1 MDGVVQNS
9 KTTRFLNSYRN
20 RYLLIGIILSLALAM
35 VAWLGYMQVEKAS
48 ESNFQRITQ
57 RDRVYTIL
65 TIIGEGRNTLLAL
78 LQNIVIAPDQVKIKR
93 IPLVLDKLNSGI
105 SDLQNE
111 TSVHTSEKYLIVNEL
126 KRDLDELRTRSD
138 KLIETRLDEML
149 WFPATDELQ
158 NKLLPEFLNSMTLL
172 QELVQTLIESGSIDE
187 HDAYDK
193 VQEVRL
199 IWVRMTAEL
208 RLLVANRFGVFSV
221 DTQKGMEGRY
231 ENLTQYSIRLQSS
244 LYELATFAEQD
255 RLGAFGQ
262 EWVEK
267 LQTYYEKWLFALNS
281 LSIKLLEDDWRKDI
295 TVLKYSIYPVLE
307 RFQQRI
313 DSLQVELDIQS
324 ATDITDLASTA
335 SRLTVTIVA
344 ITIAVVFL
352 MWLSYF
358 SFIRLVLSPIKQTA
372 HALRQEASGGFVS
385 LESITSLRETREL
398 ADAFHS
404 MRSQVQ
410 EREQRLDYIAHH
422 DDLTHLPNRSLFYD
436 HLGKAINDSK
446 EGEQIVALF
455 FLDLDRFKKI
465 NDTLG
470 HGVGD
475 ELLRKVAFRLES
487 TLPECMLARFGGDEF
502 AIIAEAISD
511 KSHVVFLGEK
521 ILQVFNS
528 PFNINNNTLRVSTSI
543 GIAMSPIDADNV
555 SDLLKAADT
564 AMYKAKSQGRSR
576 YWFFTEN
583 MTRLAREKLAL
594 ENELHLAV
602 LEKQFEIYYQ
612 PVVSIEDQRLVGFE
626 CLLRWN
632 HPVRGILAPAHF
644 IDMLDETGLI
654 KGVTLWLLE
663 EVVSMY
669 RHFAD
674 LGASEMKLAINIT
687 ARMLQDD
694 EFSTKLLRHL
704 MDKKF
709 DPENLIVELTE
720 DALAEYFD
728 DANET
733 LQALRTLG
741 VKVAI
746 DDFGTG
752 ESSLDHLR
760 SFQFDQV
767 KIDKSYVQDVNDDAG
782 DASLVKAII
791 QMGHSFGMEVVAEGV
806 ETIAQLEFLQE
817 YDCDLMQGY
826 LVSKPVPIDKVIEI
840 LEHHVEQHS
849 LPLDIIA

>member
-1 MDGVVQNS
+1 
-9 KTTRFLNSYRN
+9 
-20 RYLLIGIILSLALAM
+20 
-35 VAWLGYMQVEKAS
+35 
-48 ESNFQRITQ
+48 
-57 RDRVYTIL
+57 
-65 TIIGEGRNTLLAL
+65 
-78 LQNIVIAPDQVKIKR
+78 
-93 IPLVLDKLNSGI
+93 
-105 SDLQNE
+105 
-111 TSVHTSEKYLIVNEL
+111 
-126 KRDLDELRTRSD
+126 
-138 KLIETRLDEML
+138 
-149 WFPATDELQ
+149 
-158 NKLLPEFLNSMTLL
+158 
-172 QELVQTLIESGSIDE
+172 
-187 HDAYDK
+187 
-193 VQEVRL
+193 
-199 IWVRMTAEL
+199 
-208 RLLVANRFGVFSV
+208 
-221 DTQKGMEGRY
+221 
-231 ENLTQYSIRLQSS
+231 
-244 LYELATFAEQD
+244 
-255 RLGAFGQ
+255 
-262 EWVEK
+262 
-267 LQTYYEKWLFALNS
+267 
-281 LSIKLLEDDWRKDI
+281 
-295 TVLKYSIYPVLE
+295 
-307 RFQQRI
+307 
-313 DSLQVELDIQS
+313 
-324 ATDITDLASTA
+324 
-335 SRLTVTIVA
+335 
-344 ITIAVVFL
+344 

-840 LEHHVEQHS
+840 LEHHGEQHS

>member
-1 MDGVVQNS
+1 MGSVVQRS
-9 KTTRFLNSYRN
+9 KSTQFLNSYRN
-20 RYLLIGIILSLALAM
+20 RYMLLGIVLSIALGS
-35 VAWLGYMQVEKAS
+35 VAWVGYIQVENAS

-57 RDRVYTIL
+57 RNRVSTIL
-65 TIIGEGRNTLLAL
+65 TNMGEGRNKLLDL
-78 LQNIVIAPDQVKIKR
+78 LQNVVIDPEQVKIDR
-93 IPLVLDKLNSGI
+93 IPLVLRKLYSGI
-105 SDLQNE
+105 SNLQNE
-111 TSVHTSEKYLIVNEL
+111 PSVQASEKYLIVNEL
-126 KRDLDELRTRSD
+126 KRDLDEIGFRSD

-158 NKLLPEFLNSMTLL
+158 NKLLPEFQNSLTLL
-172 QELVQTLIESGSIDE
+172 QELSQLFADSKSSEE
-187 HDAYDK
+187 
-193 VQEVRL
+193 QEVYNKIQESRM

-221 DTQKGMEGRY
+221 DTEKGMGGRY
-231 ENLTQYSIRLQSS
+231 QNLTQYSLRLQNN
-244 LYELATFAEQD
+244 LNELGAFAKQD
-255 RLGAFGQ
+255 RLGAFGM
-262 EWVEK
+262 ESMTE
-267 LQTYYEKWLFALNS
+267 LQGFYENWLHALNS
-281 LSIKLLEDDWRKDI
+281 LSIKLLQDDWRKDI
-295 TVLKYSIYPVLE
+295 SILKHSIYPILE

-324 ATDITDLASTA
+324 ATDITELASTA
-335 SRLTVTIVA
+335 SKLTKTIVA
-344 ITIAVVFL
+344 ITIAVIVL

-358 SFIRLVLSPIKQTA
+358 SFIRLVLMPIKETA
-372 HALRQEASGGFVS
+372 RALRQEASGDFVS
-385 LESITSLRETREL
+385 LDSITSLRETREL

-422 DDLTHLPNRSLFYD
+422 DELTHLPNRSLFYQ
-436 HLGKAINDSK
+436 HLARVIASSTENN
-446 EGEQIVALF
+446 EFAALF

-470 HGVGD
+470 HGIGD
-475 ELLRKVAFRLES
+475 ELLRKVANRLES
-487 TLPECMLARFGGDEF
+487 TLPECILSRFGGDEF
-502 AIIAEAISD
+502 AIIAEGVND

-528 PFNINNNTLRVSTSI
+528 PFRIKNNTLRVSTSI
-543 GIAMSPIDADNV
+543 GIAMSPVDANNV

-564 AMYKAKSQGRSR
+564 AMYEAKSQGRNR

-583 MTRLAREKLAL
+583 MTRLVRDKLAL

-612 PVVSIEDQRLVGFE
+612 PVVSIDDQHLVGFE

-632 HPVRGILAPAHF
+632 HPARGTLAPAHF
-644 IDMLDETGLI
+644 IEMLDETGLI
-654 KGVTLWLLE
+654 KNVTLWLLQE
-663 EVVSMY
+663 IVTMY
-669 RHFAD
+669 QHFSE
-674 LGASEMKLAINIT
+674 LGASELKLAINLT

-694 EFSTKLLRHL
+694 EFSSKLLRHL
-704 MDKKF
+704 MDKKS
-709 DPENLIVELTE
+709 DPEKLVVELTE
-720 DALAEYFD
+720 DALAEYFE

-741 VKVAI
+741 VQVAI

-767 KIDKSYVQDVNDDAG
+767 KIDKSYVQDVNDDEG

-791 QMGHSFGMEVVAEGV
+791 QMGHSFSMEVVAEGV
-806 ETIAQLEFLQE
+806 ETIEQLEFLQQNG
-817 YDCDLMQGY
+817 CNLMQGY
-826 LVSKPVPIDKVIEI
+826 LVSKPVPVDKVIEI
-840 LEHHVEQHS
+840 LKHHVEQNS
-849 LPLDIIA
+849 LPLDIIT

>member
-1 MDGVVQNS
+1 MQLN
-9 KTTRFLNSYRN
+9 KLAPFLNSYRS
-20 RYLLIGIILSLALAM
+20 RYLLLGISLSLALAS
-35 VAWLGYMQVEKAS
+35 VAWIGYIQVEKAS
-48 ESNFQRITQ
+48 DSNFERITQ
-57 RDRVYTIL
+57 RNRVSTIL
-65 TIIGEGRNTLLAL
+65 TNMGKGRNSLLDL
-78 LQNIVIAPDQVKIKR
+78 LQNIVIEPDKTKIER
-93 IPLVLDKLNSGI
+93 IPRVLQKLYSGI
-105 SDLQNE
+105 RDLQNE
-111 TSVHTSEKYLIVNEL
+111 TSVQASDKYLIVNEL

-138 KLIETRLDEML
+138 KLVSTRLDEML

-158 NKLLPEFLNSMTLL
+158 NKLLPEFLNSLTML
-172 QELVQTLIESGSIDE
+172 QELAQSFSDVNNADE
-187 HDAYDK
+187 
-193 VQEVRL
+193 QEVYNKIQETRL

-221 DTQKGMEGRY
+221 DTEKGMEGRY
-231 ENLTQYSIRLQSS
+231 ENLTQYSLRLQNN
-244 LYELATFAEQD
+244 LYELSTFAKQD
-255 RLGAFGQ
+255 RLGLFG
-262 EWVEK
+262 EESVHD
-267 LQTYYEKWLFALNS
+267 LQSSYEKWLHALNS
-281 LSIKLLEDDWRKDI
+281 LSIKLLENDWRKDI
-295 TVLKYSIYPVLE
+295 SILKFSIYPVLE

-313 DSLQVELDIQS
+313 DSLQVELNIQS
-324 ATDITDLASTA
+324 ATDITELSTI
-335 SRLTVTIVA
+335 SRRLTLTIVA
-344 ITIAVVFL
+344 ITVAVIFL
-352 MWLSYF
+352 LWLSYF
-358 SFIRLVLSPIKQTA
+358 SFIRLVLQPIKETA
-372 HALRQEASGGFVS
+372 RALRQEASGDFVS

-422 DDLTHLPNRSLFYD
+422 DDLTHLPNRSLFYK
-436 HLGKAINDSK
+436 HLAKVITASN
-446 EGEQIVALF
+446 ENEEFAALF

-475 ELLRKVAFRLES
+475 ELLRKVANRLES
-487 TLPECMLARFGGDEF
+487 TLPDCMLARFGGDEF
-502 AIIAEAISD
+502 AIIAEGIND

-528 PFNINNNTLRVSTSI
+528 PFRIKNNTLRVTTSI
-543 GIAMSPIDADNV
+543 GIAMSPVDADNV

-564 AMYKAKSQGRSR
+564 AMYEAKSQGRNR

-583 MTRLAREKLAL
+583 MTRLVRDKLAL

-612 PVVSIEDQRLVGFE
+612 PVVSIDEQRLIGFE

-632 HPVRGILAPAHF
+632 HPVRGILAPAEF
-644 IDMLDETGLI
+644 IEMLDETGLI
-654 KGVTLWLLE
+654 KSVTLWLLQE
-663 EVVSMY
+663 IVIMY
-669 RHFAD
+669 RHFSE
-674 LGASEMKLAINIT
+674 LGTSELKLAINLT

-694 EFSTKLLRHL
+694 EFSSKLLRHL
-704 MDKKF
+704 MDKKS
-709 DPENLIVELTE
+709 DPEKLVVELTE
-720 DALAEYFD
+720 DALAEYFE

-741 VKVAI
+741 VQVAI

-767 KIDKSYVQDVNDDAG
+767 KIDKSYVQDVNDDEG
-782 DASLVKAII
+782 DASLVRAII

-806 ETIAQLEFLQE
+806 ETIEQLEFLQKN
-817 YDCDLMQGY
+817 DCNLMQGY
-826 LVSKPVPIDKVIEI
+826 LVSKPVPVDKVIEI
-840 LEHHVEQHS
+840 LKHHVEQNS

>member
-1 MDGVVQNS
+1 
-9 KTTRFLNSYRN
+9 
-20 RYLLIGIILSLALAM
+20 
-35 VAWLGYMQVEKAS
+35 
-48 ESNFQRITQ
+48 
-57 RDRVYTIL
+57 
-65 TIIGEGRNTLLAL
+65 
-78 LQNIVIAPDQVKIKR
+78 
-93 IPLVLDKLNSGI
+93 
-105 SDLQNE
+105 
-111 TSVHTSEKYLIVNEL
+111 
-126 KRDLDELRTRSD
+126 
-138 KLIETRLDEML
+138 
-149 WFPATDELQ
+149 
-158 NKLLPEFLNSMTLL
+158 
-172 QELVQTLIESGSIDE
+172 
-187 HDAYDK
+187 
-193 VQEVRL
+193 
-199 IWVRMTAEL
+199 
-208 RLLVANRFGVFSV
+208 
-221 DTQKGMEGRY
+221 
-231 ENLTQYSIRLQSS
+231 
-244 LYELATFAEQD
+244 
-255 RLGAFGQ
+255 
-262 EWVEK
+262 
-267 LQTYYEKWLFALNS
+267 
-281 LSIKLLEDDWRKDI
+281 
-295 TVLKYSIYPVLE
+295 
-307 RFQQRI
+307 
-313 DSLQVELDIQS
+313 
-324 ATDITDLASTA
+324 
-335 SRLTVTIVA
+335 
-344 ITIAVVFL
+344 
-352 MWLSYF
+352 
-358 SFIRLVLSPIKQTA
+358 
-372 HALRQEASGGFVS
+372 
-385 LESITSLRETREL
+385 
-398 ADAFHS
+398 
-404 MRSQVQ
+404 
-410 EREQRLDYIAHH
+410 
-422 DDLTHLPNRSLFYD
+422 
-436 HLGKAINDSK
+436 
-446 EGEQIVALF
+446 
-455 FLDLDRFKKI
+455 
-465 NDTLG
+465 
-470 HGVGD
+470 
-475 ELLRKVAFRLES
+475 
-487 TLPECMLARFGGDEF
+487 
-502 AIIAEAISD
+502 
-511 KSHVVFLGEK
+511 
-521 ILQVFNS
+521 
-528 PFNINNNTLRVSTSI
+528 
-543 GIAMSPIDADNV
+543 MSPIDADNV

-840 LEHHVEQHS
+840 LEHHGEQHS

>member
-1 MDGVVQNS
+1 MALFYLYSMDGVVQNS
-9 KTTRFLNSYRN
+9 KFTQFLNSYRN
-20 RYLLIGIILSLALAM
+20 RYLLLGIVLTLALGM
-35 VAWLGYMQVEKAS
+35 VAWVGYMQVEKAS
-48 ESNFQRITQ
+48 DSNFQRITQ
-57 RDRVYTIL
+57 RNRVSTIL
-65 TIIGEGRNTLLAL
+65 TNIGEGRNTLLAL
-78 LQNIVIAPDQVKIKR
+78 LQNIVIEPDQEKIDR
-93 IPLVLDKLNSGI
+93 IPQVLKKLSSGI

-111 TSVHTSEKYLIVNEL
+111 TSVHTTEKYLIVNEL
-126 KRDLDELRTRSD
+126 KRDLDELRVRSD
-138 KLIETRLDEML
+138 KLVETRLDEML

-158 NKLLPEFLNSMTLL
+158 NKLLPEFLNSLTLL
-172 QELVQTLIESGSIDE
+172 QELVQMLSDGESIDD
-187 HDAYDK
+187 HDAYNK
-193 VQEVRL
+193 VQEVRM

-208 RLLVANRFGVFSV
+208 RLLVANRFGVFSI

-231 ENLTQYSIRLQSS
+231 ENLTQYSLRLQSS
-244 LYELATFAEQD
+244 LHEIGTFAEQD

-262 EWVEK
+262 EWVAK

-295 TVLKYSIYPVLE
+295 TILKYSIYPVLE

-358 SFIRLVLSPIKQTA
+358 SFIRLVLKPIKQTA
-372 HALRQEASGGFVS
+372 HALRQEASGDFVS
-385 LESITSLRETREL
+385 LESITSLQETREL
-398 ADAFHS
+398 ADAFHN

-422 DDLTHLPNRSLFYD
+422 DDLTHLPNRSLFYN
-436 HLGKAINDSK
+436 HLGKAISYSK
-446 EGEQIVALF
+446 DNEQIVALF

-475 ELLRKVAFRLES
+475 ELLRKVAYRLER
-487 TLPECMLARFGGDEF
+487 TLPDCMLARFGGDEF
-502 AIIAEAISD
+502 AIIAEAVSD

-543 GIAMSPIDADNV
+543 GIAMSPVDAENV

-564 AMYKAKSQGRSR
+564 AMYEAKSQGRNR

-583 MTRLAREKLAL
+583 MTRLVREKLAL
-594 ENELHLAV
+594 ENELHNAV
-602 LEKQFEIYYQ
+602 LEKQFEVYYQ
-612 PVVSIEDQRLVGFE
+612 PVVSIENQHLVGFE

-632 HPVRGILAPAHF
+632 HPVRGVLAPAHF
-644 IDMLDETGLI
+644 IEMLDETGLI
-654 KGVTLWLLE
+654 KNVTLWLLD

-669 RHFAD
+669 RNFAD
-674 LGASEMKLAINIT
+674 LGAPEMKLAINIT

-694 EFSTKLLRHL
+694 EFSSKLLRHL
-704 MDKKF
+704 MDKKS
-709 DPENLIVELTE
+709 DPEKLVVELTE
-720 DALAEYFD
+720 DALSEYFD

-741 VKVAI
+741 TKVAI

-767 KIDKSYVQDVNDDAG
+767 KIDKSYVQDVIDDAG

-791 QMGHSFGMEVVAEGV
+791 QMGHSFGMQVVAEGV
-806 ETIAQLEFLQE
+806 ETIEQLEFLQE
-817 YDCDLMQGY
+817 NGCDLMQGY
-826 LVSKPVPIDKVIEI
+826 LVSRPVPIDKVTEI
-840 LEHHVEQHS
+840 LEQHVE
-849 LPLDIIA
+849 